1 MSTFALKKEQY
12 IYNICKLV
20 VTNILRYL
28 WTLYIIEYRNSTKKR
43 RHELHKSMPSLYSHT
58 SYKMMSMTPSR

>member
-28 WTLYIIEYRNSTKKR
+28 WTLYIIEYRNSTKKEGMNYINLCLLCI
-43 RHELHKSMPSLYSHT
+43 HILLIK
-58 SYKMMSMTPSR
+58 